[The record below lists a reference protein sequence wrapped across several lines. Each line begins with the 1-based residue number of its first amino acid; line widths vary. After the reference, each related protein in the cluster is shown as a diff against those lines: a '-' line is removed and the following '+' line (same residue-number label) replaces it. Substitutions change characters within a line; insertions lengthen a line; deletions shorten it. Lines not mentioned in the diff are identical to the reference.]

1 MAQVAERT
9 GTLAA
14 VFDAFRGDAAFAA
27 GGLGATRDA
36 AFARFTSTGF
46 PTTRHEEWRH
56 TNVQPIAQTE
66 FVRATAVDVPVDTSC
81 AGPGFQGSNSPR
93 MRWELPGREH
103 ASPPNHR
110 RSKYPKLTQTTR

>member
-14 VFDAFRGDAAFAA
+14 AFEAFRGDAAFAA

-56 TNVQPIAQTE
+56 TNVQPIAQT
-66 FVRATAVDVPVDTSC
+66 RLIIAP
-81 AGPGFQGSNSPR
+81 
-93 MRWELPGREH
+93 
-103 ASPPNHR
+103 
-110 RSKYPKLTQTTR
+110 